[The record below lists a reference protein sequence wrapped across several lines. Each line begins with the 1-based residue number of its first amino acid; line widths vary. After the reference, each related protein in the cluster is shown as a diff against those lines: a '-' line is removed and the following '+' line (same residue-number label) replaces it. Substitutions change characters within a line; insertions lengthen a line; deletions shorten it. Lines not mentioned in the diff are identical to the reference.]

1 MWGADV
7 HGPLVSLDSDRAFAG
22 QELLKRTAKHTYMC
36 RRNAWTPALRR
47 ATSERIPA
55 EGNKASMDIK
65 RSSRRL
71 AHLENNTPESRRPT
85 PPLSQLMS
93 THSLS

>member
-1 MWGADV
+1 MWGADG

-22 QELLKRTAKHTYMC
+22 QEVLKRTAKHTYMC

-47 ATSERIPA
+47 ATSERILCWGTKQA
-55 EGNKASMDIK
+55 CT
-65 RSSRRL
+65 SRGDQGL
-71 AHLENNTPESRRPT
+71 ADPENNTPESRRPT